1 MTISSGFGSKYGRK
15 IRRKYDNVT
24 QGYKFKKL
32 VCPFCGMK
40 KVTREASGIYECL
53 YCKKK
58 FAGGAYEVETRIGKT
73 IRSSMAK
80 KNVKELEVFL
90 EEETKIE
97 DKGEKEEKAEKEE
110 KVDKKEKK
118 QKKEK
123 AKESEE

>member
-15 IRRKYDNVT
+15 IRKKYDNIA
-24 QGYKFKKL
+24 QIYKFKKL

-73 IRSSMAK
+73 IKSSMAK
-80 KNVKELEVFL
+80 KNVKEMELFI
-90 EEETKIE
+90 EEETKVE
-97 DKGEKEEKAEKEE
+97 EKGEKVE
-110 KVDKKEKK
+110 KVDKADKKKKGKGKE
-118 QKKEK
+118 
-123 AKESEE
+123 KESEQ